1 MWWDAV
7 RETPLSW
14 KPQRGYS
21 LGSLSK
27 CASAS
32 LFGACCDSPHSREL
46 SAAPS
51 AGLEAPGLALL
62 RRGSAGDLSDRRL
75 CQEPRRPRRPARV
88 SCVVVVVR
96 VCLVSQSLDAR
107 LLARDSQALQLKR
120 SCLWFS
126 GCVSGTRLSLKPLI
140 YHQENNQICPRGPHP
155 TLQPS
160 AAAFSSPPLCWPP
173 FSPAFPYPA
182 YSFHCIIIIH
192 FFLSS
197 PTSPPSLA
205 LPSIHPPL
213 SIAPRLSFPP
223 LSNQHNTVLKLPL
236 ELEAA
241 VGLLER
247 RHRLK
252 LRLLSPSLPI
262 VIGGS
267 RSAGACR

>member
-1 MWWDAV
+1 MWRDAV

-14 KPQRGYS
+14 KPQRRYLLAS
-21 LGSLSK
+21 L
-27 CASAS
+27 AERAPAS
-32 LFGACCDSPHSREL
+32 LFGACCGSPRSREL

-51 AGLEAPGLALL
+51 AGLEAPGLALR
-62 RRGSAGDLSDRRL
+62 RRGSAGDLCDRRL

-88 SCVVVVVR
+88 SCVVLVVR

-140 YHQENNQICPRGPHP
+140 YHPENNQICPRGPQLP
-155 TLQPS
+155 PPQPS
-160 AAAFSSPPLCWPP
+160 AAAFSSPPLCRPP
-173 FSPAFPYPA
+173 FSPAFPYP
-182 YSFHCIIIIH
+182 
-192 FFLSS
+192 
-197 PTSPPSLA
+197 
-205 LPSIHPPL
+205 
-213 SIAPRLSFPP
+213 
-223 LSNQHNTVLKLPL
+223 HNMVLKLPL

-247 RHRLK
+247 RPRLK

>member
-1 MWWDAV
+1 MRWDAV
-7 RETPLSW
+7 RGTPRSW
-14 KPQRGYS
+14 KPQRGYL

-27 CASAS
+27 RAWAS
-32 LFGACCDSPHSREL
+32 LFGACCDSPLSREL

-140 YHQENNQICPRGPHP
+140 YHQENNQICPRGPHRPP
-155 TLQPS
+155 TPSPQPQR
-160 AAAFSSPPLCWPP
+160 SPPLPCAGPP
-173 FSPAFPYPA
+173 SPPLFPTRLTLFIA
-182 YSFHCIIIIH
+182 LSSFIS
-192 FFLSS
+192 FFLHPLPPLPWPCHPSILLF
-197 PTSPPSLA
+197 PSPPAS
-205 LPSIHPPL
+205 
-213 SIAPRLSFPP
+213 
-223 LSNQHNTVLKLPL
+223 
-236 ELEAA
+236 
-241 VGLLER
+241 
-247 RHRLK
+247 
-252 LRLLSPSLPI
+252 LSPLYLISI
-262 VIGGS
+262 T
-267 RSAGACR
+267 RF